1 MDCNQAKEIGNIYQ
15 SCFVFIL
22 SDICKQI
29 YAYILT
35 ICILTDPIVSAPSSL
50 EVFRSNLGYSSDNDA
65 GGADASNDERALW
78 RKSLLDD
85 VAPAQQRW
93 STPCAGSS
101 PARGVR
107 VEIFES
113 VETAAVAPN
122 EHFNI
127 IALKAMEQHGKV
139 TSLMSKYVSHCTHC
153 FPFSHSNGRNET
165 AFAENRLMVKII
177 NV

>member
-1 MDCNQAKEIGNIYQ
+1 MTRLKVKLEISYQ
-15 SCFVFIL
+15 SCFLFIL

-35 ICILTDPIVSAPSSL
+35 ICILTGPVVSAPSSL

-65 GGADASNDERALW
+65 GGAEASNDEQALW

-85 VAPAQQRW
+85 VPPAQLRW
-93 STPCAGSS
+93 SSPCAGSS

-107 VEIFES
+107 IDGIFES

-122 EHFNI
+122 EHLSI

-153 FPFSHSNGRNET
+153 FSVSH
-165 AFAENRLMVKII
+165 
-177 NV
+177 